1 MIHTGVTEAVVV
13 VGAGQAGAQ
22 TVASLRQ
29 GGFEGQITLL
39 GDEPALPYQ
48 RPPLSKA
55 FLAGTLPLDRLYLR
69 PAAFYQQAHVDVM
82 IDTGVSELDTENRR
96 VRLTDGR
103 AISFDHLVLATGG
116 RPRPLACPGADHPRV
131 HYLRTVIDV
140 DRIRSQFHPGTRLVL
155 VGGGYIGLEIA
166 AVAAEL
172 GLTVTVL
179 EAQTTVL
186 ARVTCPTVAR
196 FFEHTHRRAGVT
208 IRCATTV
215 TRIRD
220 SSSTARIEL
229 DSGEYIEADL
239 VVVGIGLLPNVDLAL
254 AAGLTC
260 ESGIVVDSRC
270 QTSVPGIYA
279 AGDCTQYPS
288 PIYGR
293 PLHLESVH
301 NAIEQAKTAA
311 AAILGRDEP
320 FSQVPWFWSD
330 QYNIKL
336 QTAGV
341 NEGYDDVIIRGD
353 PSSASFAAF
362 YLRAGKLLAVD
373 AINRPREFMA
383 SKILIAER
391 AEVDPTQLADE
402 SLPLTALAAAVNG
415 PTRATSPTSL

>member
-1 MIHTGVTEAVVV
+1 MIHTDIAEAVVV

-22 TVASLRQ
+22 TITSLRQ
-29 GGFEGQITLL
+29 GGFDGQITLL
-39 GDEPALPYQ
+39 GDESALPYQ

-55 FLAGTLPLDRLYLR
+55 FLAGTIPPDRLHLR
-69 PAAFYQQAHVDVM
+69 PAAFYHQARVDVM
-82 IDTGVSELDTENRR
+82 IDTRVTEVDTEKRCA
-96 VRLTDGR
+96 RLTDGR

-116 RPRPLACPGADHPRV
+116 RPRQLGCPGADHPRV
-131 HYLRTVIDV
+131 HYLRTVTDV
-140 DRIRSQFHPGTRLVL
+140 ERIRSQFHPGKRLVL

-166 AVAAEL
+166 AVAAEH

-179 EAQTTVL
+179 EAQSTVL

-196 FFEHTHRRAGVT
+196 FFEDTHRRAGVT

-215 TRIRD
+215 TCVHD
-220 SSSTARIEL
+220 SASTAHIEL
-229 DSGEYIEADL
+229 DSGEYVEADL
-239 VVVGIGLLPNVDLAL
+239 VIVGIGLLPNVDLAL
-254 AAGLTC
+254 AAGLKC

-270 QTSVPGIYA
+270 QTSAPGIYA

-311 AAILGRDEP
+311 AAILDRDEP

-330 QYNIKL
+330 QYDIKL

-353 PSSASFAAF
+353 PSAASFAAF
-362 YLRAGKLLAVD
+362 YLKAGKLLAVD

-383 SKILIAER
+383 SKAFIAEG
-391 AEVDPTQLADE
+391 AEIDPTQLSDE
-402 SLPLTALAAAVNG
+402 SVPLTALAAAITA
-415 PTRATSPTSL
+415 PAHATFPASH